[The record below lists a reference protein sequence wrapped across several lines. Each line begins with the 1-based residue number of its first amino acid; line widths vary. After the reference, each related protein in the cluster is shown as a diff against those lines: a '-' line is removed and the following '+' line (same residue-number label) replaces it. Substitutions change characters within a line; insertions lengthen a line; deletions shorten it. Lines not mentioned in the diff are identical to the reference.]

1 MLFFNQKSLFMTSI
15 TDPSNHEPPV
25 WRRALL
31 IWGVVAIA
39 SIAFLLTVGHLER
52 AADRDQAEIEGRR
65 RVISLTNSYAKEL
78 QNSIEKIDQLSLI
91 IASAGKIGGTNQIFE
106 NLPSYGWFNPLLIDQ
121 HGIVRGSHAPA
132 TIGMSLSDARFF
144 QNHFQSTSTELK
156 INPLEPGIGKLA
168 GKKVARFSRRI
179 NDAQGQFAGV
189 ISLSMLPEQLTK
201 IGNIVVLDNGDTMA
215 IKFTNGDTL
224 SRHDIGREFSQ
235 DDFDLLSRTDTAK
248 NFSEI
253 RVPGN
258 LMYVGWAKLDNYPL
272 EAVIAISHSNI
283 LRSFNETRDLY
294 NLLQAAGSSLI
305 IFLCLTGGWLQS
317 RRDARLRHEKKI
329 TNTFRLAVDES
340 REELYMFSPFL
351 DKDGVMTDFLVE
363 DCNGQAMRMTGKE
376 KGDLI
381 GKRLSEISVGEN
393 LSATQL
399 FLHTAMS
406 DGFAEKEVFIYREG
420 PKKKYWYQ
428 ARAVRA
434 DLGLAV
440 TLRDI
445 TEVKEKENQLKQ
457 LALTDA
463 LTHLPNRHWM
473 KQQLPFMMEAAEK
486 NSYQF
491 AALFID
497 LDNFKA
503 INDTLGHKAGDAY
516 LQAAA
521 RILQQSVRKHDHVLR
536 LGGDEFMILLNALDS
551 PEVAID
557 IAEHVL
563 IKLRDVDTLDVD
575 SSLSPRASIG
585 VAFYPENATTPE
597 SLVQA
602 ADIAM
607 YEAKRSGKDRVARY
621 SSEML
626 DQLSERMSMESAL
639 RQAIPGGQLLLY
651 LQPRAG
657 AATGELVGFEALVRW
672 QHPELG
678 LVSPQRFI
686 PLAEESHLIVE
697 VGNWVAA
704 TTCETLARW
713 RSVGKKIVPVSINV
727 STRQL
732 KEPEFRIK
740 LHAQMQKHGINASEI
755 AIELTESMMI
765 GDNDAIR
772 NELRLLADMGLKLMI
787 DDFGTGYSSLARLQ
801 SLSVDVLKIDQSFV
815 RNLSAG
821 GEGIVLCQAMTQ
833 LGKTLGLTVVA
844 EGVETIEQLQIL
856 QLMGCDEIQ
865 GFIASPPVPA
875 DTAVKMLGGPP
886 FFAPLGKIGSVQ
898 VSGRSLRT

>member
-1 MLFFNQKSLFMTSI
+1 MSSS
-15 TDPSNHEPPV
+15 TDPSNNEPPV

-31 IWGVVAIA
+31 IWGVVAIT
-39 SIAFLLTVGHLER
+39 SIAFLWTLAHLER
-52 AADRDQAEIEGRR
+52 VADQNQAEIEGRQ
-65 RVISLTNSYAKEL
+65 RVISLTKSYAKEL
-78 QNSIEKIDQLSLI
+78 QNSLEQIDQLSLV
-91 IASAGKIGGTNQIFE
+91 IASAGKIGSTQQIFQ

-121 HGIVRGSHAPA
+121 HGIVRGAHASA
-132 TIGMSLSDARFF
+132 TIGMSMSDARFF
-144 QNHFQSTSTELK
+144 RNHRQSTSTELK
-156 INPLEPGIGKLA
+156 INPLEPGIGRLA
-168 GKKVARFSRRI
+168 GKQVARFSRRI

-189 ISLSMLPEQLTK
+189 VSMSMLPDQLTELGDVLALADGDI
-201 IGNIVVLDNGDTMA
+201 IG

-224 SRHDIGREFSQ
+224 VRHDIGREFSQ
-235 DDFDLLSRTDTAK
+235 NDFDLLRRTDTAK

-253 RVPGN
+253 RVPGK
-258 LMYVGWAKLDNYPL
+258 LMYVGWTKLNNYPL
-272 EAVIAISHSNI
+272 EVVIAVTHSNI
-283 LRSFNETRDLY
+283 LRSFNETSNLY
-294 NLLQAAGSSLI
+294 NLLQVAGSSLI
-305 IFLCLTGGWLQS
+305 VFLCLIGGWFQS
-317 RRDARLRHEKKI
+317 RRDTRLHYENKI
-329 TNTFRLAVDES
+329 TSTFRLAVDES
-340 REELYMFSPFL
+340 REELYMFSPYF
-351 DKDGVMTDFLVE
+351 DKEGSLIDFLLE

-376 KGDLI
+376 KADLI
-381 GKRLSEISVGEN
+381 GMRLSEISSGEN
-393 LSATQL
+393 LLVTQL

-406 DGFAEKEVFIYREG
+406 DGFAEKELFIYRAG
-420 PKKKYWYQ
+420 PKKKCWVQ

-434 DLGLAV
+434 DDGLAV

-445 TEVKEKENQLKQ
+445 TEIKEKENQLKK

-463 LTHLPNRHWM
+463 LTHLPNRHGM
-473 KQQLPFMMEAAEK
+473 NQQLPIIMEAAEK
-486 NSYQF
+486 NGHQF

-497 LDNFKA
+497 LDNFKN
-503 INDTLGHKAGDAY
+503 INDTFGHKVGDAY
-516 LQAAA
+516 LQAVAK
-521 RILQQSVRKHDHVLR
+521 ILGQSVRKHDHVLR
-536 LGGDEFMILLNALDS
+536 LGGDEFMILLNELDS
-551 PEVAID
+551 PEVAIE
-557 IAEHVL
+557 IAGHL
-563 IKLRDVDTLDVD
+563 LNGLRDGETLDAN

-597 SLVQA
+597 GLVQA

-639 RQAIPGGQLLLY
+639 QHAIPGGQLLLY
-651 LQPRAG
+651 LQPRAS

-678 LVSPQRFI
+678 LVSPQSFI
-686 PLAEESHLIVE
+686 PLAEQSHLIVE
-697 VGNWVAA
+697 LGNWVAA

-713 RSVGKKIVPVSINV
+713 RSTGKKIVPISINV
-727 STRQL
+727 SARQL
-732 KEPEFRIK
+732 KDAEFRTQ

-765 GDNDAIR
+765 GDNDDIR

-815 RNLSAG
+815 LNLSAG

-833 LGKTLGLTVVA
+833 MGKTLGLTVVA
-844 EGVETIEQLQIL
+844 EGVETTEQLQLL

-865 GFIASPPVPA
+865 GFIASPPVPTDDA
-875 DTAVKMLGGPP
+875 LQMLEAPP
-886 FFAPLGKIGSVQ
+886 FFAPLAEIRGPQ
-898 VSGRSLRT
+898 VDARSPAS